1 MPFTF
6 IHTGDWQLG
15 LKLTYIP
22 GDAGAQAR
30 LLRHQA
36 VRAIADLAHTRNVD
50 AILVSGDVLDSNA
63 AGPETLQR
71 AREALASFAPTPVF
85 LIPGNHDHAGPAC
98 ALGRLVDGL
107 PHVQLLDQRTAV
119 PIAGA
124 TIYPCPLLRR
134 HEVDDPTTWL
144 PSRASEDGIRIA
156 MAHGGVIDFAALSG
170 DDLESP
176 NLIDIQGAL
185 AKGFDYVAL
194 GDWHGTLTVD
204 RRAWYSGTPE
214 PTRFKEKNPGGVLV
228 VRIAAPGSEPE
239 VERIQIATTTW
250 QRWDEV
256 LTDDAAIDGLE
267 GKPPITPRRQF
278 NPTPHPDGHVHH
290 DRPVQSAPPKQRVTR
305 TDEEAAALVM
315 AWEASGQ
322 GPAIWCRTMGI
333 PRAALHSCRLR
344 MQSRSVSGGFL
355 PVLPAETGGGLA
367 LGLPEGIRISGVTV
381 QEAAELILALRKSP

>member
-6 IHTGDWQLG
+6 IHTSDWQLG

-30 LLRHQA
+30 LLRYQA

-50 AILVSGDVLDSNA
+50 AVLVSGDVLDSNA
-63 AGPETLQR
+63 AGPETIQR
-71 AREALASFAPTPVF
+71 AREALAALAPTPVL

-107 PHVQLLDQRTAV
+107 SHVQLLDQRSAV
-119 PIAGA
+119 QIAGA
-124 TIYPCPLLRR
+124 TVYPCPLLRR
-134 HEVDDPTTWL
+134 HEVDDPTGWL
-144 PSRASEDGIRIA
+144 PSRGAEDGIRIV

-176 NLIDIQGAL
+176 NLIDIQSVL
-185 AKGFDYVAL
+185 AKGFDFVAL
-194 GDWHGTLTVD
+194 GDWHGTLNVD

-228 VRIAAPGSEPE
+228 VRISAPGSEPE

-256 LTDDAAIDGLE
+256 LTDDAAIDSLEARFTTLAQPTTTCIELIMTGTLTLTGRTRLDALLHGWTQRCMLLRADTAGVVAKPSESDIAAIAEAGLLAGTVDRLRADPAPE
-267 GKPPITPRRQF
+267 AADALLLLHRLLATPR
-278 NPTPHPDGHVHH
+278 
-290 DRPVQSAPPKQRVTR
+290 
-305 TDEEAAALVM
+305 
-315 AWEASGQ
+315 
-322 GPAIWCRTMGI
+322 
-333 PRAALHSCRLR
+333 
-344 MQSRSVSGGFL
+344 
-355 PVLPAETGGGLA
+355 
-367 LGLPEGIRISGVTV
+367 
-381 QEAAELILALRKSP
+381 

>member
-1 MPFTF
+1 MPFTC

-30 LLRHQA
+30 LLRYDA
-36 VRAIADLAHTRNVD
+36 VRAIAELAHTRNVD
-50 AILVSGDVLDSNA
+50 AVLVSGDVLDSNA

-71 AREALASFAPTPVF
+71 AREALAVFAPTPVL

-107 PHVQLLDQRTAV
+107 SHVQLLDQRTAV
-119 PIAGA
+119 HIAGA

-134 HEVDDPTTWL
+134 HEVDDPTAWL
-144 PSRASEDGIRIA
+144 PSRAAEDGIRIA

-239 VERIQIATTTW
+239 VERLQIATTTW

-267 GKPPITPRRQF
+267 ARFTALPQPTKTCIELTLTGTLTLGGRTRLDALLHEWAERCMLLRADTAGVVAKPSESDIAAIAEAGLLAGTVDRLRADSAPEAGDALLLLHRLLATPR
-278 NPTPHPDGHVHH
+278 
-290 DRPVQSAPPKQRVTR
+290 
-305 TDEEAAALVM
+305 
-315 AWEASGQ
+315 
-322 GPAIWCRTMGI
+322 
-333 PRAALHSCRLR
+333 
-344 MQSRSVSGGFL
+344 
-355 PVLPAETGGGLA
+355 
-367 LGLPEGIRISGVTV
+367 
-381 QEAAELILALRKSP
+381 

>member
-30 LLRHQA
+30 LLRYQA
-36 VRAIADLAHTRNVD
+36 VRAIADLAHASNVD
-50 AILVSGDVLDSNA
+50 AVLVSGDVLDSNA

-71 AREALASFAPTPVF
+71 AREALAAFAPTPVL

-107 PHVQLLDQRTAV
+107 SHVQLLDQRTAV
-119 PIAGA
+119 QIAGA

-134 HEVDDPTTWL
+134 HEVDDPTAWL
-144 PSRASEDGIRIA
+144 PTRAAEDGIRIA

-194 GDWHGTLTVD
+194 GDWHGTLSVD

-239 VERIQIATTTW
+239 VERMQIATTTW

-267 GKPPITPRRQF
+267 ARFTGLPQPTTTCIELTLTGTLTLGGRTRLDALLHEWAERCMLLRSDTAGVVAKPSESDIAAIAEAGLLAGTVDRLRADPAPEAGDALLLLHRLLATPR
-278 NPTPHPDGHVHH
+278 
-290 DRPVQSAPPKQRVTR
+290 
-305 TDEEAAALVM
+305 
-315 AWEASGQ
+315 
-322 GPAIWCRTMGI
+322 
-333 PRAALHSCRLR
+333 
-344 MQSRSVSGGFL
+344 
-355 PVLPAETGGGLA
+355 
-367 LGLPEGIRISGVTV
+367 
-381 QEAAELILALRKSP
+381 